1 MCFMSFNTQS
11 PIGKRIKVPLTCL
24 MKTDGVEAGMEKEK
38 VCCILFRVLMWL
50 YKNHTDGWQGAL
62 KLTDKN
68 VYIMAGALMFTSGV
82 RFTFYEVKI
91 D

>member
-1 MCFMSFNTQS
+1 MSFNTQS
-11 PIGKRIKVPLTCL
+11 PICKRIKVPLTCL

-62 KLTDKN
+62 KLTD
-68 VYIMAGALMFTSGV
+68 IMAGALMFTSGV